1 MVHSGP
7 PLRVGI
13 LGAGGIAVASYGVL
27 PNLHH
32 YSDTVEVVALADVD
46 HLRAAAVAAEYGIPR
61 VHRSIEDMVA
71 GGGLDA
77 VANLTPIPLHH
88 RTSKVVLEHGLHLVT
103 EKPIASTLAEADE
116 LIMLAE
122 QHGVEIVCAP
132 PDLLREPFR
141 KARELVAG
149 GEIGRVAFA
158 RVHSSHQGPGG
169 GPSGWPSDPTWFYQ
183 RGSGPLLDMGVY
195 GIHQITGVLGPARRV
210 AAFSGIT
217 DPVRTVRGDGPF
229 AGLQIEVTADDNTLF
244 LLDFGDSAYAVVDG
258 GYNLHASRSPRV
270 EIFGRRGVINIG
282 VPDGPELEVFK
293 TDLVPG
299 VDGWVDPPRPIAAD
313 STRAAVGRAIIV
325 GHLADVVLGGAR
337 NELGADHARHA
348 LEIMLAVEISAR
360 DNRIVELGTTFDHGS
375 STRQELP

>member
-1 MVHSGP
+1 MSRSTG

-32 YSDTVEVVALADVD
+32 YADTVEVVALADVD
-46 HLRAAAVAAEYGIPR
+46 HDRATAVAQQYDIPR
-61 VHRSIEDMVA
+61 VHRTVEELVA

-77 VANLTPIPLHH
+77 VVNLTPIPAHYA
-88 RTSKVVLEHGLHLVT
+88 TSKVVLEHDLHLVT
-103 EKPIASTLAEADE
+103 EKPIAATLAEADE

-122 QHGVEIVCAP
+122 RRGKVIVSAP
-132 PDLLREPFR
+132 PDLLHAPFR

-169 GPSGWPSDPTWFYQ
+169 GPGGWPSDPTWFYQ

-195 GIHQITGVLGPARRV
+195 GIHQLTGILGPARRV
-210 AAFSGIT
+210 VAFSGIT
-217 DPVRTVRGDGPF
+217 DPVRVVRGGPF
-229 AGLQIEVTADDNTLF
+229 AGLEIEVTADDNTLF
-244 LLDFGDSAYAVVDG
+244 LLDFGDSTYGVIDG
-258 GYNLHASRSPRV
+258 SYNLHASRSPRL
-270 EIFGRRGVINIG
+270 ELFGRRGVINIG
-282 VPDGPELEVFK
+282 VPGGPGLEVFK

-299 VDGWVDPPRPIAAD
+299 VDGWINPSRPLAD
-313 STRAAVGRAIIV
+313 DRGRSEVGRAIIV
-325 GHLADVVLGGAR
+325 GHLAEVVLAGAS

-348 LEIMLAVEISAR
+348 LEIMLAVETSAR
-360 DNRIVELGTTFDHGS
+360 ESKIVELSTTF
-375 STRQELP
+375 RQPGAAAG